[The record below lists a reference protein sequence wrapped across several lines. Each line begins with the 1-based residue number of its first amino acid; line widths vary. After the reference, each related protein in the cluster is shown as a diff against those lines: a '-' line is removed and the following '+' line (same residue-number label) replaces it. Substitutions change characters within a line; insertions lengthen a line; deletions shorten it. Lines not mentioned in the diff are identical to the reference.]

1 MSSHRKKRF
10 GSHRRV
16 ANQNETPKTD
26 EIHATGNSNVA
37 QHHIPEENI
46 ESLCV
51 QSNSSNM
58 PSPELRANR
67 RKLGSRRK
75 NKGQHERDLAAELS
89 DKPKEEVENS
99 VVNEALETQLA
110 VHSERQEELCE
121 SHEHEMS
128 ATSDDSLYSA
138 VMSAYC
144 GVQNY
149 TNCPEDIPE
158 NQQVEQDED
167 ELDSK
172 LMSSSNFVE
181 PMREGAD
188 ESDSIR
194 SDLFQDNA
202 PLIGSS
208 ERVLSSQPGVSCVT
222 EIEEKKWSEDA
233 DLLQQ
238 EGNLKSKESHEE
250 MTTDKSNTTQHNKL
264 ECRTDTTATVSS
276 SKDELS
282 ADERQNEQF
291 SQTQHSSEER
301 DVNTTVNRRKLA
313 SSRKNKRQQRV
324 EDSVARPYHET
335 KEEVVKNLRGYGDLE
350 TSNMS
355 SLETAVQLQPVD
367 MMEEMD
373 QPDNHQTETLRGE
386 VREITHTVGISD
398 LYNPSSSS
406 VTDAGSKESDENP
419 DLFRNWGGS
428 EAGNLVESTMTLV
441 KSTEKFNQDTEYEQS
456 VEQTA
461 DSSPKHEISTN
472 KEDEQFCVS
481 EVGRAQDV
489 DNAVK
494 LMHNEDV
501 KPAATQDIYLV
512 DYSSESVIHDATED
526 SEVCSI
532 SPSNLTEV
540 GDSYQSELSVKS
552 NGDCATKQGLLNLDE
567 KQDECLT
574 QDNNV
579 GALDQKNEDSAVY
592 DSRNTQTSDIE
603 RIDPAVEGWL
613 EDDIKS
619 VVEQSSDH
627 EEEGLSEPME
637 NKTPQTLQSE
647 THSPLESQP
656 HDYSVITDKQDNT
669 ENSEELGSV
678 HVNEGEQNVN
688 SSGAESEMS
697 LTMETAVQEMSEETM
712 LEGNDRFD
720 PAHTE
725 EVSDQAK
732 ENAQA
737 STSELTST
745 SEHSSPPVDQQTT
758 EQSNTE
764 QIPQELSSVYSVTD
778 TESKEGDE
786 DNDLLKQWGNLQSN
800 NLENEIHFK
809 SEDVESS
816 VTPDITTE
824 EGNHEEPTEPERRV
838 ERAIDPSPN
847 DETSTK
853 DEQSEPYSGA
863 LDTKDA
869 VTKVHKEDVK
879 ETEMHQVDCSSD
891 EASKYSQSLQSEIE
905 PSLDLQPND
914 SSQNI
919 REKIHTGFKSAGNRR
934 KLGSS
939 RRHKERQHVPDSVT
953 ESVIHDGTED
963 SENCSVNLTDQT
975 EVSDSYQSESSV
987 KSKATCANKQEV
999 SDPEEKQ
1006 DMFLNVDTLDHINE
1020 DLNVYDLQKT
1030 QTSDIEGVDPAE
1042 DDIKSTVEQSSQYEE
1057 EGILS
1062 ELVENKTLQTLQSE
1076 THSPLESQ
1084 PHDYSVTTDKQDNT
1098 ENSEELGSVHVNEGE
1113 QNVNSS
1119 GAESEMSLT
1128 METAVQEMSE
1138 ETMLEGN
1145 DRFDPA
1151 HTEGVSDQA
1160 KENAQASA
1168 SELTS
1173 TSEHSSPPVDQQT
1186 TEQSNTE
1193 QIPQEPSSVYSVT
1206 DTESKEGDE
1215 DNDLLKQWG
1224 NLQSNNLENET
1235 HFKSEDVE
1243 SSVTPDITTEE
1254 GNHEE
1259 PTEPEYR
1266 VEQATDPSPKDET
1279 STKDEQSEPY
1289 SGALDTKDAV
1299 TKAQKEDVKE
1309 TALHQ
1314 VDCSSDEASKYSQ
1327 SLQSEIEPSL
1337 DLQPNDSSQNIKEK
1351 IHTGFKPAGIRRKL
1365 GSSRRHKERQHVPDS
1380 VTESVIHDGTEDSE
1394 NSSVNLT
1401 DQTEVSDSYQSE
1413 SSAKSKATCANKQE
1427 VSNPEEK
1434 QDMFLNVDTLD
1445 QINEDL
1451 NVYDLQKTQ
1460 TSDIEGVDPAEDDIK
1475 STVEQSSEYEEE
1487 GVLSELVENKT
1498 LQTLQSE
1505 THSPLESQPH
1515 DYSVITDKQD
1525 NTENSEEL
1533 GSVHVNEGEQN
1544 VSSSGAES
1552 EMSLMMETAVQEMSE
1567 ETMLE
1572 GKDRFD
1578 PAHTEGV
1585 SDQAKE
1591 NAHAS
1596 ASELTSTTEQS
1607 NTEQIPQ
1614 EPSSVYSVTDT
1625 ESKEGDEDNDL
1636 LKQWGNLQ
1644 SNNLENE
1651 THFKSEDVES
1661 SVTPDITTE
1670 EGNHEEPTE
1679 PECRVEQATVSSPK
1693 DETSTKDEQS
1703 ELYSVSEVRGTLCPE
1718 NALKEVSNE
1727 EFQTKEMQ
1735 ENHVTDYST
1744 ENVIHDETEKSEIC
1758 FVNPID
1764 QTEVS
1769 DSYQSES
1776 SVKSNATCAN
1786 KQEVSNPEE
1795 RQDMFLNV
1803 DTLDQINEDFNVYD
1817 PQETQTSDIEGVD
1830 PAEDDIKS
1838 TVEQSSEYEEE
1849 GVLSELVENKT
1860 LQTLQ
1865 SETHSP
1871 LESQLHDYSVITD
1884 KQDNTENSEELGSV
1898 HVNEGEQNVSSSG
1911 AESEMSLMMETAV
1924 QEMSEETMLEGKDRF
1939 DPAHTEGVSVEAK
1952 ENAQAS
1958 ASELT
1963 SSNSEPIPQELSSVY
1978 SVTDTE
1984 SKEGDEDNDL
1994 LKQWGN
2000 LQSNNLENETHFKSE
2015 DVESSVTPDIT
2026 TEERNHE
2033 EPTEPECRVEQ
2044 ATDPSPKD
2052 ETSTKDEQ
2060 SEPYSGALDTKDAVT
2075 KVQKEDVKETEMHQ
2089 VDCSSDEASK
2099 YSQSLQS
2106 EIESSLD
2113 LQPNDSSQNIK
2124 EKIHT
2129 GFKPAGIRRK
2139 LGSSRRHKER
2149 QHVPDSVTESVIH
2162 DGTED
2167 SENCSVN
2174 LTDQTEVSDSYQSE
2188 SSAKSKATCANKQ
2201 EVSNPEEKQDM
2212 FLNVDTLDQI
2222 NEDLNVYDL
2231 QKTQTSDIEG
2241 VDPAEDIKS
2250 TVEPSSQY
2258 EEEGILS
2265 ELVENKTLQTLQSE
2279 THSPLESQPHD
2290 YSVITDKQDNTEN
2303 SEELGSVHVNEGE
2316 QNVSSSGAESE
2327 MSLTMETAVQEMSEE
2342 TMLEGKDRFDPAHT
2356 EGASDQAKENA
2367 QASASEL
2374 TSSNSEPIPQEL
2386 SSVYSVTDTESKEG
2400 DEDNDLLKQWGNLQ
2414 SNNLENETHFKSEEV
2429 ESSVTPDITT
2439 EEGNHEEPTE
2449 PECRV
2454 ERAIDPSPKDETS
2467 TKDEQSEPYSGALD
2481 TKDAVTKAQKEDVKE
2496 TALHQVDCSSDEAS
2510 KYSQSSHKGNRRK
2523 LGSSRRH
2530 KERQHVPVPE
2540 AYSELKEKVVK
2551 SIPGDEVSEK
2561 EKMPS
2566 VTETMRQDILQEQ
2579 IGLDFNPTEKMRKNR
2594 STIKDKENAE
2604 QRPQEDTTLQ
2614 PQNSVE
2620 SSATVST
2627 ESDDVKSTEQVN
2639 ELEKKLITEPKDLS
2653 PPTGG
2658 TDWRESAEA
2667 SDLKHCDDTDS
2678 NRSVTCD
2685 VLHQKEAKQTA
2696 QAATIQ
2702 DDNTEAD
2709 RSMDVRGPEQVE
2721 VREICGDNTS
2731 NTNVTCALVDTGH
2744 EENSRPKPAV
2754 TVSEESEISGTP
2766 AASNSQQ
2773 GTPTKPPVHA
2783 NVQGTRR
2790 KMGSTRKSQLNRK
2803 QMYDTDET
2811 KVNNVEQSGERNND
2825 SMEGVEESSL
2835 ILTKDVSQR
2844 GNTQSSLSNVT
2855 EEQQKMNGN
2864 NSVHDETPKQQS
2876 CTPDLQATECNVIP
2890 GTDDSTVLSPEQAA
2904 SHTEEAVHPVRSVQ
2918 GADEESVEV
2927 TQGPGSIVTEAP
2939 AVALV
2944 DMEKIKC
2951 VQEPN
2956 SVTEGAQNTNFE
2968 TMNANFSPANRRRK
2982 MGSTRRNLGSRSREK
2997 DLYQKQEEDNEVTAT
3012 IRAGDAST
3020 ESVSG
3025 VIAKEPQL
3033 HDENTHSDSEQRKET
3048 VVETVECS
3056 DARESHVKPPALENI
3071 EVTPGSLSQ
3080 PAGMESHLTPEPRT
3094 SPKHDVT
3101 SESAAGGRRR
3111 KMGSHRKSHPRQ
3123 NAKDQI
3129 VGEDRLM
3136 DTQQEGDITRLTDE
3150 KDERREESLGLDR
3163 LSEVDKRDEKP
3174 TSNISIS
3181 GAAEHS
3187 QILSVEAPKRVT
3199 PVSRPDAGIHL
3210 NQEIQNKFSSGAA
3223 SSDAG
3228 VKSRVFNVMLV
3239 GDSSVGKTSF
3249 LKRAQSGKFSS
3260 DLPSSLGIDS
3270 YRWTVVVDGKP
3281 VVLQLWDT
3289 AGQER
3294 FRSITRQ
3301 VFHRA
3306 QAFLLMYDISSSES
3320 FSAVSYWANC
3330 IQEGAAENVTIL
3342 LLGNKSDCAE
3352 RQIKPEE
3359 GETLSKEYNFDF
3371 MECSAATGENVIQT
3385 LETVARILKQNADTR
3400 EESMVLHKEPPHK
3413 KRSGCC

>member
-1 MSSHRKKRF
+1 MTFAHVVRRQRRQICVDGREEIMSSQRTKKRF

-51 QSNSSNM
+51 QSNSDNM

-89 DKPKEEVENS
+89 DKSKEEVENS
-99 VVNEALETQLA
+99 PVNEALETQLA

-128 ATSDDSLYSA
+128 ATSDNSLYSA

-181 PMREGAD
+181 PMREGA
-188 ESDSIR
+188 
-194 SDLFQDNA
+194 QDNA

-264 ECRTDTTATVSS
+264 VWSTDPAAAVSS
-276 SKDELS
+276 SKDE
-282 ADERQNEQF
+282 QNEQF
-291 SQTQHSSEER
+291 SQTQHSSVGTEER
-301 DVNTTVNRRKLA
+301 DVNTTVNRRKLG

-335 KEEVVKNLRGYGDLE
+335 KVVKNLRGYGDSE

-373 QPDNHQTETLRGE
+373 KPDNHQNETLIGE
-386 VREITHTVGISD
+386 VKEITHTVGISD
-398 LYNPSSSS
+398 LYNPSLPTVSASS
-406 VTDAGSKESDENP
+406 VTDAGSKESDENQ
-419 DLFRNWGGS
+419 DLFRHWGGS
-428 EAGNLVESTMTLV
+428 EAGNLVA
-441 KSTEKFNQDTEYEQS
+441 STENFNPGQDTEYEQS

-472 KEDEQFCVS
+472 KEDEQFCIS

-501 KPAATQDIYLV
+501 KPAATQEMYFV
-512 DYSSESVIHDATED
+512 DYSSESVIHDGTED
-526 SEVCSI
+526 SEICSI
-532 SPSNLTEV
+532 SPTNLTEV

-552 NGDCATKQGLLNLDE
+552 NGDCATKQGLLSLDE
-567 KQDECLT
+567 EQDECLT

-579 GALDQKNEDSAVY
+579 VASDQKNEDSAVY
-592 DSRNTQTSDIE
+592 DPRNTQTSDIQ

-656 HDYSVITDKQDNT
+656 HDNSGITDKQ
-669 ENSEELGSV
+669 
-678 HVNEGEQNVN
+678 
-688 SSGAESEMS
+688 SEMS
-697 LTMETAVQEMSEETM
+697 LM
-712 LEGNDRFD
+712 
-720 PAHTE
+720 
-725 EVSDQAK
+725 
-732 ENAQA
+732 
-737 STSELTST
+737 
-745 SEHSSPPVDQQTT
+745 
-758 EQSNTE
+758 
-764 QIPQELSSVYSVTD
+764 
-778 TESKEGDE
+778 
-786 DNDLLKQWGNLQSN
+786 
-800 NLENEIHFK
+800 
-809 SEDVESS
+809 
-816 VTPDITTE
+816 
-824 EGNHEEPTEPERRV
+824 
-838 ERAIDPSPN
+838 
-847 DETSTK
+847 
-853 DEQSEPYSGA
+853 
-863 LDTKDA
+863 
-869 VTKVHKEDVK
+869 
-879 ETEMHQVDCSSD
+879 
-891 EASKYSQSLQSEIE
+891 
-905 PSLDLQPND
+905 
-914 SSQNI
+914 
-919 REKIHTGFKSAGNRR
+919 
-934 KLGSS
+934 
-939 RRHKERQHVPDSVT
+939 
-953 ESVIHDGTED
+953 
-963 SENCSVNLTDQT
+963 
-975 EVSDSYQSESSV
+975 
-987 KSKATCANKQEV
+987 
-999 SDPEEKQ
+999 
-1006 DMFLNVDTLDHINE
+1006 
-1020 DLNVYDLQKT
+1020 
-1030 QTSDIEGVDPAE
+1030 
-1042 DDIKSTVEQSSQYEE
+1042 
-1057 EGILS
+1057 
-1062 ELVENKTLQTLQSE
+1062 
-1076 THSPLESQ
+1076 
-1084 PHDYSVTTDKQDNT
+1084 
-1098 ENSEELGSVHVNEGE
+1098 
-1113 QNVNSS
+1113 
-1119 GAESEMSLT
+1119 

-1160 KENAQASA
+1160 KENAQ
-1168 SELTS
+1168 ELTS
-1173 TSEHSSPPVDQQT
+1173 TSEHSGPPVDQQT
-1186 TEQSNTE
+1186 TEQSNSE

-1235 HFKSEDVE
+1235 HFKSDDVE

-1259 PTEPEYR
+1259 PTEPECR

-1279 STKDEQSEPY
+1279 STKDEQIEPY

-1299 TKAQKEDVKE
+1299 TKVQKEDVKE

-1351 IHTGFKPAGIRRKL
+1351 IHTGFKPAGNKRKL
-1365 GSSRRHKERQHVPDS
+1365 GSSRRYKERQHVPDS
-1380 VTESVIHDGTEDSE
+1380 VTESVIHDGTEDSVIGF
-1394 NSSVNLT
+1394 VNLT

-1434 QDMFLNVDTLD
+1434 QDTFLNVDTLD

-1451 NVYDLQKTQ
+1451 NAYDLQKTQ

-1515 DYSVITDKQD
+1515 DYSVTTDKQD

-1552 EMSLMMETAVQEMSE
+1552 EMSLTMETAVQEMSA

-1585 SDQAKE
+1585 SDQ
-1591 NAHAS
+1591 
-1596 ASELTSTTEQS
+1596 
-1607 NTEQIPQ
+1607 
-1614 EPSSVYSVTDT
+1614 
-1625 ESKEGDEDNDL
+1625 
-1636 LKQWGNLQ
+1636 
-1644 SNNLENE
+1644 
-1651 THFKSEDVES
+1651 
-1661 SVTPDITTE
+1661 
-1670 EGNHEEPTE
+1670 
-1679 PECRVEQATVSSPK
+1679 
-1693 DETSTKDEQS
+1693 
-1703 ELYSVSEVRGTLCPE
+1703 
-1718 NALKEVSNE
+1718 
-1727 EFQTKEMQ
+1727 
-1735 ENHVTDYST
+1735 
-1744 ENVIHDETEKSEIC
+1744 
-1758 FVNPID
+1758 
-1764 QTEVS
+1764 
-1769 DSYQSES
+1769 
-1776 SVKSNATCAN
+1776 
-1786 KQEVSNPEE
+1786 
-1795 RQDMFLNV
+1795 
-1803 DTLDQINEDFNVYD
+1803 
-1817 PQETQTSDIEGVD
+1817 
-1830 PAEDDIKS
+1830 
-1838 TVEQSSEYEEE
+1838 
-1849 GVLSELVENKT
+1849 
-1860 LQTLQ
+1860 
-1865 SETHSP
+1865 
-1871 LESQLHDYSVITD
+1871 
-1884 KQDNTENSEELGSV
+1884 
-1898 HVNEGEQNVSSSG
+1898 
-1911 AESEMSLMMETAV
+1911 
-1924 QEMSEETMLEGKDRF
+1924 
-1939 DPAHTEGVSVEAK
+1939 AK

-1994 LKQWGN
+1994 LKHLGN

-2015 DVESSVTPDIT
+2015 DVESSITPDIT
-2026 TEERNHE
+2026 TEEGNHE

-2075 KVQKEDVKETEMHQ
+2075 KVQKEDVKET
-2089 VDCSSDEASK
+2089 
-2099 YSQSLQS
+2099 
-2106 EIESSLD
+2106 
-2113 LQPNDSSQNIK
+2113 
-2124 EKIHT
+2124 
-2129 GFKPAGIRRK
+2129 
-2139 LGSSRRHKER
+2139 
-2149 QHVPDSVTESVIH
+2149 
-2162 DGTED
+2162 
-2167 SENCSVN
+2167 
-2174 LTDQTEVSDSYQSE
+2174 
-2188 SSAKSKATCANKQ
+2188 
-2201 EVSNPEEKQDM
+2201 
-2212 FLNVDTLDQI
+2212 
-2222 NEDLNVYDL
+2222 
-2231 QKTQTSDIEG
+2231 
-2241 VDPAEDIKS
+2241 
-2250 TVEPSSQY
+2250 
-2258 EEEGILS
+2258 
-2265 ELVENKTLQTLQSE
+2265 
-2279 THSPLESQPHD
+2279 
-2290 YSVITDKQDNTEN
+2290 
-2303 SEELGSVHVNEGE
+2303 
-2316 QNVSSSGAESE
+2316 
-2327 MSLTMETAVQEMSEE
+2327 
-2342 TMLEGKDRFDPAHT
+2342 
-2356 EGASDQAKENA
+2356 
-2367 QASASEL
+2367 
-2374 TSSNSEPIPQEL
+2374 
-2386 SSVYSVTDTESKEG
+2386 
-2400 DEDNDLLKQWGNLQ
+2400 
-2414 SNNLENETHFKSEEV
+2414 
-2429 ESSVTPDITT
+2429 
-2439 EEGNHEEPTE
+2439 
-2449 PECRV
+2449 
-2454 ERAIDPSPKDETS
+2454 
-2467 TKDEQSEPYSGALD
+2467 
-2481 TKDAVTKAQKEDVKE
+2481 
-2496 TALHQVDCSSDEAS
+2496 ALHQVDCSSDEAS
-2510 KYSQSSHKGNRRK
+2510 KYSQSSHTRNRRK

-2530 KERQHVPVPE
+2530 KERQHVPVTE
-2540 AYSELKEKVVK
+2540 AYSELKEEVVK
-2551 SIPGDEVSEK
+2551 AIQGDEVSEK
-2561 EKMPS
+2561 EKMAS

-2579 IGLDFNPTEKMRKNR
+2579 IGLDFNPTEKMSGSR

-2604 QRPQEDTTLQ
+2604 QMPQEDTTLQ
-2614 PQNSVE
+2614 PQNVE
-2620 SSATVST
+2620 SSATVSK
-2627 ESDDVKSTEQVN
+2627 ESDDIKSTEQVN

-2653 PPTGG
+2653 PPTGHDTIK
-2658 TDWRESAEA
+2658 TDLRESADA
-2667 SDLKHCDDTDS
+2667 SDLKHCDDTD
-2678 NRSVTCD
+2678 
-2685 VLHQKEAKQTA
+2685 A
-2696 QAATIQ
+2696 
-2702 DDNTEAD
+2702 DNTEAD
-2709 RSMDVRGPEQVE
+2709 LSVGARGPEQVE
-2721 VREICGDNTS
+2721 VSEICADNTS
-2731 NTNVTCALVDTGH
+2731 NKNVPCALVDTGH
-2744 EENSRPKPAV
+2744 EETSRPKPAV
-2754 TVSEESEISGTP
+2754 NMSEESETP

-2773 GTPTKPPVHA
+2773 GAPTKPPVRG

-2811 KVNNVEQSGERNND
+2811 KENNVVQSGERNND
-2825 SMEGVEESSL
+2825 SMGGVEESSL

-2844 GNTQSSLSNVT
+2844 RNTHSNVT
-2855 EEQQKMNGN
+2855 EEQQKMNEN
-2864 NSVHDETPKQQS
+2864 NSVHAETPKQQS
-2876 CTPDLQATECNVIP
+2876 CTLDLQATECNVIP

-2904 SHTEEAVHPVRSVQ
+2904 YHTEEAVHPVRSVH
-2918 GADEESVEV
+2918 GADEKDNEEKVEASVEV

-2939 AVALV
+2939 AVALA
-2944 DMEKIKC
+2944 DMEKMKSVVSREAGEHLKNDHVS

-2956 SVTEGAQNTNFE
+2956 SVTDGAQNTNFE
-2968 TMNANFSPANRRRK
+2968 MMNANFSPANRRRK

-3020 ESVSG
+3020 ESV
-3025 VIAKEPQL
+3025 IAKEPQL

-3056 DARESHVKPPALENI
+3056 HTCESHVKPPALENI
-3071 EVTPGSLSQ
+3071 EETPGPLSQ
-3080 PAGMESHLTPEPRT
+3080 PAGMEPRLTPEPRT
-3094 SPKHDVT
+3094 SPKHDAT

-3136 DTQQEGDITRLTDE
+3136 DTQQEGDITPLTDE
-3150 KDERREESLGLDR
+3150 RDKRREESLGLDR

-3187 QILSVEAPKRVT
+3187 QILSEKAPKRVT
-3199 PVSRPDAGIHL
+3199 PVPRPDAGIHL
-3210 NQEIQNKFSSGAA
+3210 NQEIQNNFSSGAA
-3223 SSDAG
+3223 SS
-3228 VKSRVFNVMLV
+3228 KSRVFNVLLV

-3260 DLPSSLGIDS
+3260 DLPPSVGIDS
-3270 YRWTVVVDGKP
+3270 CRWTVVVDGKP
-3281 VVLQLWDT
+3281 VALQLWDT

-3306 QAFLLMYDISSSES
+3306 QAFLLMYDVTSSQS
-3320 FSAVSYWANC
+3320 FSAVNYWANC

-3352 RQIKPEE
+3352 RQIQPEE

-3385 LETVARILKQNADTR
+3385 LETVARMLKQNADTR